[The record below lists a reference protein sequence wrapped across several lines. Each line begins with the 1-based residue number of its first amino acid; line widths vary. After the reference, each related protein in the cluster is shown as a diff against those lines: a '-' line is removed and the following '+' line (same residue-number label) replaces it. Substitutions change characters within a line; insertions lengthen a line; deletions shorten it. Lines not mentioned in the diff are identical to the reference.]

1 MEYIVNSAA
10 DIFTGVIDLNKRIAI
25 IFVTRP
31 AAVLHHILLCCDM
44 VCSVRCYSILYDTM
58 PNCIVK
64 LESSTAYYIRV
75 RNSRVPNEASNT
87 KHHTALGN
95 KYH

>member
-1 MEYIVNSAA
+1 MEYILNSAA
-10 DIFTGVIDLNKRIAI
+10 DIFTGVIDLNKRIATT
-25 IFVTRP
+25 FVTRP

-58 PNCIVK
+58 PKCIVK
-64 LESSTAYYIRV
+64 LEIIQIIIRI
-75 RNSRVPNEASNT
+75 RNSRMPNEASNT

>member
-1 MEYIVNSAA
+1 MEYILNSAA
-10 DIFTGVIDLNKRIAI
+10 DIFTGVIDLNKRIAT

-64 LESSTAYYIRV
+64 LEIIQIIILEYVILERQMRRATLKTIQ
-75 RNSRVPNEASNT
+75 
-87 KHHTALGN
+87 H
-95 KYH
+95 